1 MAGLLPWCYDL
12 PASGKFSAA
21 GEDGRRRGN
30 AVRYAACNFAAALPM
45 TPSND
50 RPRFRPAPWTHLET
64 PQDVELWIEE
74 HNQAMQELI
83 SPKETGYGICFTLAP
98 GGNIYMQTA
107 VDAVILDVEPDAEW
121 IAPLIIAAT
130 GAEPPKGR
138 VWVLPNDKL
147 VQLIIG
153 LSSLVES
160 TLLVTGH
167 KFGAHARRA
176 LY

>member
-1 MAGLLPWCYDL
+1 M
-12 PASGKFSAA
+12 AA
-21 GEDGRRRGN
+21 GREMPYDTPLEISPS
-30 AVRYAACNFAAALPM
+30 YFSM
-45 TPSND
+45 TSSND
-50 RPRFRPAPWTHLET
+50 QPRFRPRPWIHLET
-64 PQDVELWIEE
+64 PQDVESWIEE

-83 SPKETGYGICFTLAP
+83 SPRETGVGICFTLAP
-98 GGNIYMQTA
+98 GGNITMQTA
-107 VDAVILDVEPDAEW
+107 VDAVILDLDADAEW
-121 IAPLIIAAT
+121 VAPLIIAAT

-147 VQLIIG
+147 VQLIVG

-167 KFGAHARRA
+167 NVGTRARRA